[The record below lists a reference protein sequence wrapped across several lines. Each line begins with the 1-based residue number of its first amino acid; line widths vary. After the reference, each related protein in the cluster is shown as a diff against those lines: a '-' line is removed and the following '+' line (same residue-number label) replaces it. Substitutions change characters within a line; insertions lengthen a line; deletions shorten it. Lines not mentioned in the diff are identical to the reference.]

1 MNLEKH
7 KTKNMED
14 ADSADVADR
23 VERGSVG
30 TIEPDIDHVKPRRRF
45 GAIEQRDFRL
55 LWIGVFLSSI
65 GTWMQTLA
73 QGWLVR
79 DLTPSPFLIGFVS
92 FAGSFP
98 QLAFSL
104 FSGVYADMFDRR
116 RLLLLTQILQLTLAL
131 SLGILVSLK
140 MATIWH
146 VIVLSFA
153 SGVATTFAN
162 PTYYAFMHD
171 IVERDH
177 LMSAIAL
184 NSTQYN
190 LSRIIGPTIAGLMI
204 GAVGI
209 AGCFYINGLS
219 FLAVIVAIL
228 MIRAASV
235 GQTRFTGQREVLR
248 QMIAGL
254 RYIRGRPRVT
264 ATLIIA
270 ATVSLFVVPYLVFLP
285 IFTRDV
291 FGMDAKGLSYL
302 MAATGVGAVFSALM
316 QAYFS
321 NHQRRGQVLVGGTTL
336 FGAAVAGFAL
346 SRNFGLTL
354 ICLALAGAAMV
365 SVTTTINNLLQT
377 LVTDEMRGRVMSM
390 YTFSFL
396 GLPPLGSLLI
406 GGLADLIGFRWGY
419 HGTQLAL
426 AIGGF
431 LIFAFAIGVTISFP
445 RLRALA

>member
-1 MNLEKH
+1 
-7 KTKNMED
+7 MED
-14 ADSADVADR
+14 ADCTDVPDR
-23 VERGSVG
+23 VEGGSEVVG
-30 TIEPDIDHVKPRRRF
+30 DIRAHPERRKRRF
-45 GAIEQRDFRL
+45 GALEQRDFRL

-65 GTWMQTLA
+65 GTWTQTLA
-73 QGWLVR
+73 LGWLVR

-116 RLLLLTQILQLTLAL
+116 RLLLMTQALQLAFAL
-131 SLGILVSLK
+131 ILGLLVSLQLI
-140 MATIWH
+140 TIWH
-146 VIVLSFA
+146 VIIISFA
-153 SGVATTFAN
+153 SGIATTLAN
-162 PTYYAFMHD
+162 PTYYAFLHD
-171 IVERDH
+171 IVERDQ

-209 AGCFYINGLS
+209 AGCFYINSLS
-219 FLAVIVAIL
+219 FVAIIIAVML
-228 MIRAASV
+228 IRIASV
-235 GQTRFTGQREVLR
+235 GQTQFTGQRDVLR
-248 QMIAGL
+248 QMMAGL

-264 ATLIIA
+264 AILIIA
-270 ATVSLFVVPYLVFLP
+270 ATVSLLVVPYLVFLP

-302 MAATGVGAVFSALM
+302 MAATGVGAVCSALL
-316 QAYFS
+316 QAFFS
-321 NHQRRGQVLVGGTTL
+321 HHRRRGRVLLGGTML
-336 FGAAVAGFAL
+336 FGASVSGFAL
-346 SRNFGLTL
+346 SRHFWVS
-354 ICLALAGAAMV
+354 IFCLVLAGAAMV

-406 GGLADLIGFRWGY
+406 GGLADLIGSRWQY
-419 HGTQLAL
+419 HGVQLAL
-426 AIGGF
+426 AVGGMVI
-431 LIFAFAIGVTISFP
+431 LVFAVGVTISFP